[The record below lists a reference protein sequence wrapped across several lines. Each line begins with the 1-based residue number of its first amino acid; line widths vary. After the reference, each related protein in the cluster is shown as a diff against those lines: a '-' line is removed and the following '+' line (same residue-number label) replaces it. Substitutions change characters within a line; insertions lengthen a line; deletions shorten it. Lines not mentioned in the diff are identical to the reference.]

1 MQNQQEY
8 NPHYNPPQQQQ
19 NNNNGGQQSKVQ
31 KVMNATIVTGE
42 YFSKQENKNKKSYL
56 TIGKL
61 FIYQDGG
68 MSLKL
73 DAMPMQ
79 NQMISFY
86 DIKPKNQNNQQ
97 HQNYNP
103 PQQHQNYNPPQQ
115 HQNYNPPQQQNNNY
129 RQDGGY
135 QG

>member
-1 MQNQQEY
+1 MQNQQDY
-8 NPHYNPPQQQQ
+8 NPQQNQPQQ
-19 NNNNGGQQSKVQ
+19 NYNNNGGQQSNVQ
-31 KVMNATIVTGE
+31 KVMNATITTGE
-42 YFSKQENKNKKSYL
+42 YFSKQENRNKKSYL

-73 DAMPMQ
+73 DALPHA
-79 NQMISFY
+79 NQTISFY
-86 DIKPKNQNNQQ
+86 DIKPKNQ
-97 HQNYNP
+97 
-103 PQQHQNYNPPQQ
+103 PQQNQ
-115 HQNYNPPQQQNNNY
+115 PQQQNNNY

>member
-1 MQNQQEY
+1 MSQQNQPYQHQYTEAY
-8 NPHYNPPQQQQ
+8 NNANQPP
-19 NNNNGGQQSKVQ
+19 KVQ

-42 YFSKQENKNKKSYL
+42 YFSQKENKNKKNYL

-73 DAMPMQ
+73 DALPHA
-79 NQMISFY
+79 NQTISFY
-86 DIKPKNQNNQQ
+86 DMKPKNQNNQQQQ

-103 PQQHQNYNPPQQ
+103 PQH
-115 HQNYNPPQQQNNNY
+115 
-129 RQDGGY
+129 GY
-135 QG
+135 

>member
-1 MQNQQEY
+1 MHGQQNQNNQNY
-8 NPHYNPPQQQQ
+8 NQ
-19 NNNNGGQQSKVQ
+19 GGTGSKVA
-31 KVMNATIVTGE
+31 KTMNATIVTGE
-42 YFSKQENKNKKSYL
+42 YFSQKEQRQKKSYL

-61 FIYQDGG
+61 FIYHDGG

-103 PQQHQNYNPPQQ
+103 PQQ
-115 HQNYNPPQQQNNNY
+115 QQQNNYNS
-129 RQDGGY
+129 GHGY
-135 QG
+135 QGQ

>member
-1 MQNQQEY
+1 MNHQNQNY
-8 NPHYNPPQQQQ
+8 NQQPQQGYNQPQQ
-19 NNNNGGQQSKVQ
+19 PNQSKVQ
-31 KVMNATIVTGE
+31 KVMNSTIVTGE

-79 NQMISFY
+79 NQSINFY
-86 DIKPKNQNNQQ
+86 DIKPKSQPNQQ
-97 HQNYNP
+97 P
-103 PQQHQNYNPPQQ
+103 PQQNNYN
-115 HQNYNPPQQQNNNY
+115 N
-129 RQDGGY
+129 GGY
-135 QG
+135 GR

>member
-1 MQNQQEY
+1 MHGQPNQNY
-8 NPHYNPPQQQQ
+8 NS
-19 NNNNGGQQSKVQ
+19 GQQSKVQ

-42 YFSKQENKNKKSYL
+42 YFSKQEQKNKKSYL

-79 NQMISFY
+79 NQSIQFY
-86 DIKPKNQNNQQ
+86 DIKPKSQPNQQPNNYQQYQNN
-97 HQNYNP
+97 
-103 PQQHQNYNPPQQ
+103 
-115 HQNYNPPQQQNNNY
+115 
-129 RQDGGY
+129 
-135 QG
+135 

>member
-1 MQNQQEY
+1 M
-8 NPHYNPPQQQQ
+8 HGQQQQ
-19 NNNNGGQQSKVQ
+19 NQNNQNYNQGGTGSKVA
-31 KVMNATIVTGE
+31 KTMNATIVTGE
-42 YFSKQENKNKKSYL
+42 YFSQKEQRQKKSYL

-61 FIYQDGG
+61 FIYHDGG

-97 HQNYNP
+97 
-103 PQQHQNYNPPQQ
+103 PQQNQQ
-115 HQNYNPPQQQNNNY
+115 HQNYNPPQQQQQNNY
-129 RQDGGY
+129 NGGHGY
-135 QG
+135 QGQ